1 MWKSHQKL
9 TELPITQQQ
18 AQSMLDAAVQEVRRT
33 VVARKLMALY
43 GPLGAGTESVS
54 LERHSQDSPAEIDLE
69 GKPDPQPIGAH
80 EKEQYVRV
88 PIIYKDFILH
98 WRDVT
103 YSQETGSP
111 LDNTH
116 AIRAAHQVGDKE
128 DSLLF
133 NGSEDLKIFG
143 LLNCPG
149 IQTIDGGD
157 WTKPGDSVADVY
169 TAVRSMLAKD
179 HHFPYVLV
187 MSLDMYEA
195 LLKPVRE
202 SPVLELEQISKLCVD
217 GVYWSAQIPSGTAA
231 LLSTGSQNFD
241 IAVAEDLR
249 IAYLGPSDMNYRFR
263 VYESLVLRVKRPT
276 AICVIKSKS
285 KSQ

>member
-9 TELPITQQQ
+9 TELPITEQQ
-18 AQSMLDAAVQEVRRT
+18 AQSMLEAAVQEVRRT

-88 PIIYKDFILH
+88 PIIFKDFILH
-98 WRDVT
+98 WRDVK
-103 YSQETGSP
+103 YSQDTSSP

-128 DSLLF
+128 DNLLF

-149 IQTIDGGD
+149 IQTIEGGD

-169 TAVRSMLAKD
+169 MAVRSLLAKD

-276 AICVIKSKS
+276 AICMIKSKS
-285 KSQ
+285 KGK

>member
-9 TELPITQQQ
+9 TELPITEQQ
-18 AQSMLDAAVQEVRRT
+18 AQSMLEDAVQEVRRT

-69 GKPDPQPIGAH
+69 GKPDPEPIGAH

-98 WRDVT
+98 WRDVK
-103 YSQETGSP
+103 YSQDTGSP

-116 AIRAAHQVGDKE
+116 AVRAAHQVGDKE
-128 DSLLF
+128 DNLLF

-149 IQTIDGGD
+149 IQTIEGGD

-169 TAVRSMLAKD
+169 TAVRSLLAKD

-276 AICVIKSKS
+276 AICMIKSRS
-285 KSQ
+285 KGK

>member
-9 TELPITQQQ
+9 TELPITEQQ
-18 AQSMLDAAVQEVRRT
+18 AQSMLEAAVQEVRRT

-88 PIIYKDFILH
+88 PIIFKDFILH
-98 WRDVT
+98 WRDVK
-103 YSQETGSP
+103 YSQDTSSP

-128 DSLLF
+128 DNLLF

-149 IQTIDGGD
+149 IQTIEGGD
-157 WTKPGDSVADVY
+157 WTKPGDSVSDVY
-169 TAVRSMLAKD
+169 TAVRSLLAKD

-276 AICVIKSKS
+276 AICMIKSKS
-285 KSQ
+285 KGK

>member
-1 MWKSHQKL
+1 VWKSHQKL
-9 TELPITQQQ
+9 TELPITEQQ
-18 AQSMLDAAVQEVRRT
+18 AQSMLEAAVQEVRRT

-88 PIIYKDFILH
+88 PIIFKDFILH
-98 WRDVT
+98 WRDVK
-103 YSQETGSP
+103 YSQDTSSP

-128 DSLLF
+128 DNLLF

-149 IQTIDGGD
+149 IQTIEGGD
-157 WTKPGDSVADVY
+157 WTKPGDSVSDVY
-169 TAVRSMLAKD
+169 TAVRSLLAKD

-276 AICVIKSKS
+276 AICMIKSKS
-285 KSQ
+285 KGK